1 MKYTRIRRAAAAAL
15 IGAALLSGCG
25 STNTG
30 DTVSVQPVS
39 ELTTRNI
46 SGNNRFS
53 GVVEARS
60 TQKIKKSSQKKV
72 KKCYVSV
79 GDTVKKGDLLFT
91 YDTDSIELELQSAA
105 LELEELESN
114 ISSYDTQIAELEKE
128 QKNATSSSDKL
139 SYSLEIQSAKIDKAE
154 AEYNL
159 KSKQQSYETLQKS
172 AQKTKVYSKISG
184 VVQSIND
191 GDSSDDDTSSSD
203 AYITILQ
210 TSTYRVK
217 ATANEMN
224 ISTLEEGME
233 VTILSRL
240 DEEETWSGTISSI
253 NTDGTSDTDTDNED
267 DYNYDDTTGETATQ
281 YTFYVKLDDSDG
293 LLLGQH
299 VYVSAEQTQSEEE
312 ANALQLAAAYL
323 WQDEDGIFYVW
334 VGNRRNRLEKRQ
346 VTVGDYNEYNDTYSI
361 LDGLTEEDYIAYPDD
376 GLEEG
381 MKVSQYQD
389 TEEEA
394 DEDSAEYEEGEVPGM
409 SGDEEV
415 PVG

>member
-1 MKYTRIRRAAAAAL
+1 MKHTIFRTAAAAAL
-15 IGAALLSGCG
+15 IGAVLLSGCG
-25 STNTG
+25 SSDTG

-39 ELTTRNI
+39 ELATRNV
-46 SGNNRFS
+46 SGSSLFS

-60 TQKIKKSSQKKV
+60 TQKIKKSSRKKV
-72 KKCYVSV
+72 KKCYVSE

-91 YDTDSIELELQSAA
+91 YDMESIELDLQSAA

-114 ISSYDTQIAELEKE
+114 IKSYDTQIAELEKE
-128 QKNATSSSDKL
+128 YKKASSSSDKL

-159 KSKQQSYETLQKS
+159 KSKQQSYEKLKKS
-172 AQKTKVYSKISG
+172 TNTTKVYSKISG
-184 VVQSIND
+184 VIQSIND
-191 GDSSDDDTSSSD
+191 GDNNDDTESGSSD

-210 TSTYRVK
+210 TSSYRVK

-224 ISTLEEGME
+224 VATLQEDME
-233 VTILSRL
+233 VSVLSRL
-240 DEEETWSGTISSI
+240 DETQTWSGTISKI
-253 NTDGTSDTDTDNED
+253 DTDGSSSNDSED
-267 DYNYDDTTGETATQ
+267 EENDDGSSGESATQ

-293 LLLGQH
+293 LLMGQH
-299 VYVSAEQTQSEEE
+299 VYVSTGEVMSAEEQ
-312 ANALQLAAAYL
+312 NALHLAAAFL

-334 VGNRRNRLEKRQ
+334 VGNKRNRLEKRQ
-346 VTVGDYNEYNDTYSI
+346 VTVGEYNEYNDTYSI
-361 LDGLTEEDYIAYPDD
+361 LDGLTEDDYIAYPDD

-389 TEEEA
+389 TEEE
-394 DEDSAEYEEGEVPGM
+394 EEVPEYEDEGNGVPAM